1 MKTAHDLVTA
11 AKSRVHEVALEH
23 AEEAIRAADVLIDVR
38 EADEYQAG
46 HIPGAIHAS
55 RGVLEF
61 KLSSTPELT
70 SRDLKVVVYCKT
82 SGRAAL
88 AACAMRDMGYLQ
100 VQSIAGA
107 LMPGWQLAFLWCRLW
122 RPRLTNRWR
131 SSSARHLLCKK
142 ALRIRGRCH
151 PKESL

>member
-1 MKTAHDLVTA
+1 MKTAHDLVAA
-11 AKSRVHEVALEH
+11 AKVHVREVSVDQ

-61 KLSSTPELT
+61 KLSSTPEL
-70 SRDLKVVVYCKT
+70 SPRDLKVVVYCKT

-88 AACAMRDMGYLQ
+88 AACAIRDMGYLH
-100 VQSIAGA
+100 VESIAGGMDA
-107 LMPGWQLAFLWCRLW
+107 WVAAG
-122 RPRLTNRWR
+122 RPVV
-131 SSSARHLLCKK
+131 SPSPPSFD
-142 ALRIRGRCH
+142 
-151 PKESL
+151 